1 MRGKTITIGVL
12 ASGSGTNLQAII
24 DAAAA
29 KRLNATVAIV
39 VSDTPGARA
48 LERADQAGIPARLF
62 ERATFDSRRA
72 FEEAIVAALHERGV
86 ELVCLAGYMR
96 IVGRTM
102 LEAFPNRIINI
113 HPALLPAFPGLTA
126 QRQAFDY
133 GVKIAGC
140 TAHFVDGQVDHG
152 PIISQRAVPVEE
164 DDTPESLQQ
173 RILAAEHQLYPEAI
187 QLIAE
192 GRIAIEG
199 RRVHIH

>member
-1 MRGKTITIGVL
+1 MKIGVL
-12 ASGSGTNLQAII
+12 ASGSGTNLQTII
-24 DAAAA
+24 DAAVE
-29 KRLNATVAIV
+29 KRLAATVAVV

-48 LERADQAGIPARLF
+48 LERADHAGIPARLF
-62 ERATFDSRRA
+62 ERTTFDSRRQ
-72 FEEAIVAALHERGV
+72 FEEAIVAALREQGV

-96 IVGRTM
+96 IVGPTM
-102 LEAFPNRIINI
+102 REAFPNRIINI
-113 HPALLPAFPGLTA
+113 HPALLPAFPGLAA

-140 TAHFVDGQVDHG
+140 TVHFVDGQVDHG
-152 PIISQRAVPVEE
+152 PIIAQRAVPVVE

-173 RILAAEHQLYPEAI
+173 RILAEEHRLYPEAI

-192 GRIAIEG
+192 GRVTIEG